1 MKELYD
7 KAITDASLDELVNF
21 AKWMNERV
29 GHTPV
34 IVGGWAAY
42 AYVNGFG
49 SKDIDVIFPNEAVM
63 SKVLADYFHREGYAE
78 RRRDFFQKEYY
89 KEVMVKGQKI
99 EIIIDAASGKRIIE
113 VSGTDARIPWAWA
126 EKHSVKHK
134 LKGVE
139 IYVPEIELLLTYKMG
154 AILGRSNLLGGAMG
168 ERAAYLRSKVWKD
181 AFDILSL
188 SQKDVSS
195 EKLAHFLKGS
205 HLDKYLAGIDTIVR
219 RYEKDAD
226 FAGLYPKYAQKF
238 KETGVLLGSAH

>member
-7 KAITDASLDELVNF
+7 KAITDASLDELANF
-21 AKWMNERV
+21 AKWMNENV

-42 AYVNGFG
+42 AYVGGFG

-63 SKVLADYFHREGYAE
+63 SKVLADYFHREGYIE

-89 KEVMVKGQKI
+89 KEVVVKRQKI

-126 EKHSVKHK
+126 EKHSVKHR
-134 LKGVE
+134 LEGVE

-154 AILGRSNLLGGAMG
+154 AILGRSNLLRAAMG

-181 AFDILSL
+181 AYDILSL
-188 SQKDVSS
+188 FQKGVSS
-195 EKLAHFLKGS
+195 EKLAHFLKNSRLGG
-205 HLDKYLAGIDTIVR
+205 YLAEIDTVVR
-219 RYEKDAD
+219 RYETDAD
-226 FAGLYPKYAQKF
+226 FAGLYPEYAQKLG
-238 KETGVLLGSAH
+238 EIEALLAR